1 MKYDDLVDTIG
12 HTPVVRLRIGPP
24 TAAVYA
30 KLEMQNVF
38 AMKDRVA
45 QRVVLEARASGLLRP
60 GAPIL
65 ESSSGTMALGLALA
79 GTLLGHPV
87 HIVTDPRIDPVT
99 LAKLRSL
106 GCAVHVVDAMTAN
119 GWQSARLTRLADLM
133 ADHPGAFCPR
143 QYYNPQN
150 PLAYEA
156 LAAELVADLGR
167 VDVLVGAVGSGG
179 SLCGTARALRRAQR
193 AAGVTD
199 PVRVIGVDAVGS
211 VLFGQPDRPARLQS
225 GLGNSLLPGNIDYA
239 QIDEVHWLNDHEA
252 FAATRDLAH
261 NECLFAGN
269 SSGSVYQVL
278 RHLAVTLDEGTTA
291 VGIFPDRGDRYVDT
305 IYSDDYWD
313 RTDLRSLPLG
323 EQPEE
328 VVYGTEVTQ
337 WSRATVPSTP
347 RRRLLFVE
355 SNTTGTGMLAL
366 ERARAL
372 GFAPV
377 LLTSSASRYAGVTK
391 ADCEIVRCDT
401 NDDDA
406 LLAAVRA
413 AFDDVEV
420 AGVTTTSE
428 FYLEATAVLAEH
440 LGLPG
445 NLPDAVRRCRDKSR
459 TRAVLTAAGL
469 PQPAYVAVGSPDEVS
484 EAVERTGLPC
494 VVKPL
499 ADSAS
504 TGVLL
509 CHDVER
515 AIAQVERLL
524 GQTHNVRQQP
534 HPPVVLVEGLVEGPE
549 FSVETVFA
557 DRRCR
562 VVGITRKGL
571 SPGPEFVE
579 LRHAF
584 PATLDADTVR
594 RVEDV
599 VIAALEAVG
608 LSHGGCHTELRLGP
622 DGPTVIEINARM
634 AGGMIPELVLLA
646 GGPDLLD
653 QQLRAAVGL
662 PAAETCVD
670 TDAQGTA
677 GIAFLTTTADGEV
690 ATVEGIDDVRTQA
703 DVASVHITIRPGDIV
718 RTATDAYDRV
728 GHVIVTGGSV
738 AQVDEALDRALASI
752 TIRLTDDRVRTT

>member
-1 MKYDDLVDTIG
+1 MKYDDLVDAIG
-12 HTPVVRLRIGPP
+12 HTPVVRLRTGPP
-24 TAAVYA
+24 KAEVYA

-45 QRVVLEARASGLLRP
+45 KRVVLEARASGLLRP

-99 LAKLRSL
+99 LAKLRSV
-106 GCAVHVVDAMTAN
+106 GCSVHVVDAMTAN
-119 GWQSARLTRLADLM
+119 GWQSARLTRLAHLM
-133 ADHPGAFCPR
+133 AEHPDAFCPR

-193 AAGVTD
+193 AAGITD
-199 PVRVIGVDAVGS
+199 QVRVIGVDAVGS
-211 VLFGQPDRPARLQS
+211 VLFGQPDRPTRLQS

-252 FAATRDLAH
+252 FAATRDLARD
-261 NECLFAGN
+261 ECLFAGN
-269 SSGSVYQVL
+269 SSGSVYHVL
-278 RHLAVTLDEGTTA
+278 RYLAATLDEGTTA

-305 IYSDDYWD
+305 IYSDDYWE

-323 EQPEE
+323 EKPEE
-328 VVYGTEVTQ
+328 VVYGTEVAQ
-337 WSRATVPSTP
+337 WSRAAVPSTP

-366 ERARAL
+366 DRARAL

-377 LLTSSASRYAGVTK
+377 LLTSLASRYVGVAET
-391 ADCEIVRCDT
+391 DCEIVRCDT
-401 NDDDA
+401 NDHEA
-406 LLAAVRA
+406 LVAAVRT
-413 AFDDVEV
+413 AFDDAEV
-420 AGVTTTSE
+420 VGVTTTSE
-428 FYLEATAVLAEH
+428 FYLEATAVLAER
-440 LGLPG
+440 LGLPA
-445 NLPDAVRRCRDKSR
+445 NSPEAVRRCRDKSR
-459 TRAVLTAAGL
+459 TRTALTAAGL
-469 PQPAYVAVGSPDEVS
+469 PQPLHMAVGSPDEVPA
-484 EAVERTGLPC
+484 AVERTGLPC
-494 VVKPL
+494 VVKPV

-509 CHDVER
+509 CDDVEQ

-534 HPPVVLVEGLVEGPE
+534 HPPVVLVESLVEGPE
-549 FSVETVFA
+549 FSVETVFVEE
-557 DRRCR
+557 RCH

-571 SPGPEFVE
+571 SPGPAFVE

-594 RVEDV
+594 LVEDV
-599 VIAALEAVG
+599 VIAALEAMG

-634 AGGMIPELVLLA
+634 AGGMIPELVRLA

-662 PAAETCVD
+662 PLSATGAHG
-670 TDAQGTA
+670 QGTA

-690 ATVEGIDDVRTQA
+690 STVKGLDDVRTQA
-703 DVASVHITIRPGDIV
+703 GVASVHSTIRPGDRV
-718 RTATDAYDRV
+718 RAATDAYDRL
-728 GHVIVTGGSV
+728 GHVIVTGRSV

-752 TIRLTDDRVRTT
+752 TIQLTDDRVRTT